1 MARFAAPGLHN
12 RLRAFRRDEDGS
24 LIVFGLLL
32 LSVFFLMGGMA
43 IDVMRAENR
52 RVALSQALDR
62 CALNAA
68 ALSQAL
74 DPEKVVRD
82 CVERDG
88 MLPYL
93 TSVQVTDQP
102 GRRSVEAKGRVPLET
117 MFMDSMGIDTLRV
130 NASARAEEGRSR
142 LEIVL
147 VLDISGS
154 MRSNGRIAGLREA
167 AKNFVN
173 SVLRNNRDEIS
184 ISIVPYNA
192 QVNIGRELAS
202 FYNITHRSGLGV
214 TVNGDMRTANC
225 VDFTTDVYDR
235 VGLSRT
241 EPLPASGWMDPSTR
255 TQLQNHSSQ
264 IGPIPLEAVVPC
276 RASTTNIIRLPDN
289 DPERLGRH
297 IDALAEEGNT
307 SINIGMKW
315 ASVLLDPQT
324 RPIFDSLVNSG
335 AIPPVFR
342 GRPFDY
348 DRPDVTKIVVL
359 MTDGANVIDDRLNE
373 PYKTGLSPIFRG
385 TDGHFSLHMPTGRPA
400 TAGSNQYWVPHID
413 SNPNSPGNEGAW
425 MPVPWGGANPTGT
438 QLTWPELWQY
448 AAPHWVAWH
457 LFARAS
463 STVHAERQAVHAQW
477 IQRFLTQYGT
487 QNNGTIK
494 DDELQRMCTAVKR
507 QGVIVY
513 GIAFSAPERGAQMI
527 QSCATSPDYA
537 FRSTNNTQ
545 LNAAFQAIAI
555 NIGQLRLTN

>member
-1 MARFAAPGLHN
+1 MAEFTA
-12 RLRAFRRDEDGS
+12 RLRAWCRQFRRSEDGS
-24 LIVFGLLL
+24 LLVFGL
-32 LSVFFLMGGMA
+32 FLFSIFILMSGMA

-74 DPEKVVRD
+74 DPETVLRD

-88 MLPYL
+88 MLPFL
-93 TSVQVTDQP
+93 TSVQVHNQP
-102 GRRSVEAKGRVPLET
+102 GQRSVAAAGEIPLET
-117 MFMDSMGIDTLRV
+117 LFMGSMGIERLSVD
-130 NASARAEEGRSR
+130 ASARAEEGRNR
-142 LEIVL
+142 IEIVL

-154 MRSNGRIAGLREA
+154 MNERQRMVGLREA
-167 AKNFVN
+167 AKNFVE
-173 SVLRNNRDEIS
+173 SVLRDSAGEVS
-184 ISIVPYNA
+184 IAIVPYNA
-192 QVNIGRELAS
+192 QVNIGSELAS

-214 TVNGDMRTANC
+214 TVNGDMRRANC

-241 EPLPASGWMDPSTR
+241 EPLSASGWMDPAPR
-255 TQLQNHSSQ
+255 VQFQNHAA
-264 IGPIPLEAVVPC
+264 GGAVPVEAVVPC

-289 DPERLGRH
+289 DPDRLARH
-297 IDALAEEGNT
+297 IDALAAEGNT

-315 ASVLLDPQT
+315 GSALLDPQA
-324 RPIFDSLVNSG
+324 RPVIDAFVNSG
-335 AIPPVFR
+335 AVPSAFR

-348 DRPDVTKIVVL
+348 NRPDVTKIIVL

-385 TDGHFSLHMPTGRPA
+385 TDGHFSLHMPTGRPSA
-400 TAGSNQYWVPHID
+400 AGSNEYWVPHID
-413 SNPNSPGNEGAW
+413 SNPALNGAEGAW
-425 MPVPWGGANPTGT
+425 MPTPWGNATAT
-438 QLTWPELWQY
+438 RLTWPELWQY
-448 AAPHWVAWH
+448 AAPQWVAWH

-463 STVHAERQAVHAQW
+463 STVHAERQAVHTLW
-477 IQRFLTQYGT
+477 VQRFLTRYGT
-487 QNNGTIK
+487 QNSGTIK
-494 DDELQRMCTAVKR
+494 DDELQRICTASKR
-507 QGVIVY
+507 QGVIIY

-527 QSCATSPDYA
+527 QSCATSPDFA
-537 FRSTNNTQ
+537 FRSSDNTQ